1 MRTYLLSTITTT
13 YTWRQR
19 NFYVEAKRTRTCE
32 HIIIEVHERASIIIE
47 VVCTFVLCT
56 CSQVHILEFAKVTPR
71 VRKQKAPAHTTTT
84 LPSSKRT
91 YLPKKVLTNPRFFL
105 SAACR
110 RTGKKPSTNF

>member
-71 VRKQKAPAHTTTT
+71 VRKQKTPAHTTTT
-84 LPSSKRT
+84 LPSSNAVDIPT
-91 YLPKKVLTNPRFFL
+91 
-105 SAACR
+105 
-110 RTGKKPSTNF
+110 TGPCIS